1 MRSSTFSSV
10 FLLASVAAQNLSLQ
24 HPELFSL
31 HWRMLEQNS
40 TSGFETPTVDFLSG
54 YLEDKGLTVELQ
66 PVQSPIVAYNVRRQ
80 NIFAYIGS
88 NRTCRLILNSHTD
101 VVPPYFPPTD
111 NDTDVCGR
119 GANDAKGSI
128 ACQVTASLELKDAG
142 VIKEGDVCLM
152 YDVGEEQYGDGM
164 RTFVDSL
171 TYTPEWILTGEP
183 TESFQAT
190 GHKGSININVT
201 AIGDTAHSSVPQYGR
216 NAILELMNFIP
227 SFGNTTLS
235 LSSIRGGTISN
246 QVADRAE
253 AIVNSRVGVPAKEI
267 WDIITEQVGNVSNI
281 ILSRVSASSNPL
293 AMDVIEGWLA
303 KKIMPYG
310 TDLGAWTINNTKLLL
325 GVGSMCLDERFPQGK
340 EKLLLV
346 RRDICYRALCVV
358 YYKEFVQGILNGTL
372 VPIHNGT
379 FPSSYLLETNTGNLT
394 KREIAMQDYEA
405 RRYGGC
411 MH

>member
-1 MRSSTFSSV
+1 
-10 FLLASVAAQNLSLQ
+10 
-24 HPELFSL
+24 
-31 HWRMLEQNS
+31 MLEQNS
-40 TSGFETPTVDFLSG
+40 TSGFETPMVDFLSG

-66 PVQSPIVAYNVRRQ
+66 PVQNPILAYETYR
-80 NIFAYIGS
+80 YIGS

-101 VVPPYFPPTD
+101 VVPPYFPPHD
-111 NDTDVCGR
+111 NDTDVFGR

-128 ACQVTASLELKDAG
+128 ACQVTAFLELKDAG

-227 SFGNTTLS
+227 SLLNLTSIFPYDDFHGNTTLS
-235 LSSIRGGTISN
+235 LSSIKGGTISN

-253 AIVNSRVGVPAKEI
+253 AIVNSRVSVPAKEI

-293 AMDVIEGWLA
+293 AMDVIEGWLP

-310 TDLGAWTINNTKLLL
+310 TDLGAWTVNNTKLLL
-325 GVGSMCLDERFPQGK
+325 GVGSIATAHSAHE
-340 EKLLLV
+340 
-346 RRDICYRALCVV
+346 VV
-358 YYKEFVQGILNGTL
+358 SKQEMIDMVGHYKEFVQGILNGTL
-372 VPIHNGT
+372 VPIRNGT
-379 FPSSYLLETNTGNLT
+379 FPSSYPLETNTSNLT